1 MQKNTRNRG
10 LIYEKTE
17 NKEKVHSQDQ
27 FQRKR
32 QNINSASRIN
42 EQNNED
48 KDGNRWLKIQEILG
62 LFHIKASG

>member
-48 KDGNRWLKIQEILG
+48 KDGNR
-62 LFHIKASG
+62 